1 MSRKHLRSSENP
13 KKHRSGLERF
23 HCTSRTKK
31 DFNNLGCFRR
41 ATLEVNDVLNE
52 IINRRTHSK
61 GANLVFEN
69 ISVCLSYFESVFH
82 DF

>member
-1 MSRKHLRSSENP
+1 ME
-13 KKHRSGLERF
+13 GF

-31 DFNNLGCFRR
+31 DFNLSGCFQR
-41 ATLEVNDVLNE
+41 AKLEVNDVLNE

-61 GANLVFEN
+61 GANLFFEN